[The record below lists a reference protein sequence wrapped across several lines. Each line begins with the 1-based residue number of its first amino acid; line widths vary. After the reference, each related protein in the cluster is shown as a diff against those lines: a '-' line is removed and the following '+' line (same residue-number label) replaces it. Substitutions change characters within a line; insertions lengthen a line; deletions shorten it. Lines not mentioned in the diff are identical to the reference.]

1 MSVQHPTFVCGKKLV
16 PLSRANECLALA
28 TDLRDGVEDYEL
40 LRLAERH
47 LGRAAVLRM
56 IRPTF
61 VNAGSWTRD
70 ADTLLAADAERVWAD
85 AEAKGFREPSRA
97 AGALGRR
104 HGCEYGKVRH
114 GSCLQAKSH

>member
-28 TDLRDGVEDYEL
+28 ADLRDGAEDYEL

-70 ADTLLAADAERVWAD
+70 AETLLGTRRKVGKALAQ
-85 AEAKGFREPSRA
+85 
-97 AGALGRR
+97 ALGAR
-104 HGCEYGKVRH
+104 
-114 GSCLQAKSH
+114 GSAHVAA